1 MNQIAQAYH
10 QLKDYETEI
19 SVINISV
26 SYNDMGFVCVIEF
39 IHKNY
44 PETKLSVNG
53 WDNKF
58 EKIAINSAKSKVH
71 NYIKQMDNKSV

>member
-1 MNQIAQAYH
+1 MNQMAQAYY

-26 SYNDMGFVCVIEF
+26 SYNDIGFVCVIEF
-39 IHKNY
+39 VHKNY

-53 WDNKF
+53 WDSEF
-58 EKIAINSAKSKVH
+58 ERIAINSAKSKVH
-71 NYIKQMDNKSV
+71 NHIKQTNNKSV